1 MSDGPS
7 EGSVQHP
14 GRPWSGG
21 GREALADEVRRL
33 IAATVTST
41 APPDALAAAAATLRS
56 VAEDLERSVPTED
69 GDPTGRFAK
78 EGLTADGAGGL
89 AGAMPFDVVI
99 GTCNPVALPIAIEFE
114 PPVAI
119 GHAVFTAPYEGAP
132 GCVHGAVLAGAF
144 DIILTAANVIGGSA
158 GPTRTLTIRYRRPT
172 LIDHP
177 SRFEAWV
184 TSIDGRNIRSTGR
197 LLQDGV
203 VTVEAD
209 GEFVALDRPL
219 IDSMHRRG
227 GGRAGRSGG
236 GGDGGGGAG
245 GGGDGG
251 GDGGDGGGD
260 GADVGAGR
268 AGGGGS
274 TTDSGQAAGG
284 GARSVAGG

>member
-33 IAATVTST
+33 IAAIVTST

-236 GGDGGGGAG
+236 GADGGAG
-245 GGGDGG
+245 GS
-251 GDGGDGGGD
+251 D

>member
-236 GGDGGGGAG
+236 GADGGAG
-245 GGGDGG
+245 GS
-251 GDGGDGGGD
+251 D

>member
-1 MSDGPS
+1 
-7 EGSVQHP
+7 
-14 GRPWSGG
+14 
-21 GREALADEVRRL
+21 
-33 IAATVTST
+33 
-41 APPDALAAAAATLRS
+41 
-56 VAEDLERSVPTED
+56 
-69 GDPTGRFAK
+69 
-78 EGLTADGAGGL
+78 
-89 AGAMPFDVVI
+89 
-99 GTCNPVALPIAIEFE
+99 
-114 PPVAI
+114 
-119 GHAVFTAPYEGAP
+119 
-132 GCVHGAVLAGAF
+132 VLAGAF

-236 GGDGGGGAG
+236 GGDGGDGAGGAG
-245 GGGDGG
+245 GGADGG
-251 GDGGDGGGD
+251 GEGAVGGGY